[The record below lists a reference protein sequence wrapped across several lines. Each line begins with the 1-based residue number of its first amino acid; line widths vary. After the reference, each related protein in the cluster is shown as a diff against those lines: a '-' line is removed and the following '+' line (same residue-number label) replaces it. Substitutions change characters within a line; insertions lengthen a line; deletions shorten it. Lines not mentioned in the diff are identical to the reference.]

1 MPTKDTDRSPIEEPL
16 AQLERQL
23 ISAYVAGVGYD
34 LQTLLAR
41 NDEEARTILAAAS
54 RHASETLSEIEARSH
69 YLRKLHGHE

>member
-1 MPTKDTDRSPIEEPL
+1 MSTKDPDRSPIEEPL

-23 ISAYVAGVGYD
+23 ISTYVAGAGYD

-41 NDEEARTILAAAS
+41 DDEEARTILAAAP
-54 RHASETLSEIEARSH
+54 RHASETLSEIEARAH